1 MKAPH
6 ALVERRVGRLA
17 SWRTRHRP
25 RAWRVPASSA
35 VPVAKIP
42 TEKIP
47 ERQPRP
53 CRRPSRAANR
63 RCCQQ
68 RRRTAQ
74 QHQRKGW

>member
-25 RAWRVPASSA
+25 RGWRVPASSA

-42 TEKIP
+42 TDIP

-63 RCCQQ
+63 RCRQQ